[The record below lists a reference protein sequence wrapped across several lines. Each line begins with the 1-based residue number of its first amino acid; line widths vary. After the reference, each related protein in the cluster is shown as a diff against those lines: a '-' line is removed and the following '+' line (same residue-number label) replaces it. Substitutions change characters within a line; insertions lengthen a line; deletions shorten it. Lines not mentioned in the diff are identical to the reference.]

1 MKGVVFLLLMLAI
14 PAKAQYSGPAVDSCL
29 SFAAGEL
36 RQSAAK
42 PAKVVFDR
50 DRDLSIERHT
60 RKAGSQLVSSL
71 LFGNGAIVY
80 AQGAPIEISFVCLL
94 ADEKRAVFFTWVPRR
109 DAPVLEQCRRS
120 PEFANCLDG
129 LLQVAEQD
137 LTALYSKHFVEARE
151 TDAKAG
157 NESAVTTFR
166 RSADA
171 WRAYRDAECAR
182 RSGPSASGASGDANK
197 ACLVELTRRRALDLR

>member
-1 MKGVVFLLLMLAI
+1 MKGVVFLLLMLAV

-36 RQSAAK
+36 RQGGTTS
-42 PAKVVFDR
+42 AKVVFDR

-60 RKAGSQLVSSL
+60 RKAGSQFVSSL
-71 LFGNGAIVY
+71 LIGNGAIVY
-80 AQGAPIEISFVCLL
+80 PQGAPIEISFVCLL
-94 ADEKRAVFFTWVPRR
+94 ADEKRAVFFTWMPRR
-109 DAPVLEQCRRS
+109 DAPVLAQCRRS
-120 PEFANCLDG
+120 AEFANCLDG

-137 LTALYSKHFVEARE
+137 LIALYSRHFVEARE
-151 TDAKAG
+151 ADSKAG
-157 NESAVTTFR
+157 NESAVTAFR

-171 WRAYRDAECAR
+171 WRAYREAECAR
-182 RSGPSASGASGDANK
+182 RPAPSTGGGSGDAGK